1 VTDAPACIS
10 IAVGS
15 HNGRLLYLAGHVST
29 LVVMPA
35 DHHLSCP
42 FCSGDDVTPFPDP
55 TAAWSC
61 LDCAR
66 VFRVEIVQ
74 PASVTGWGVLRV
86 VVPTHAGVSAAA

>member
-1 VTDAPACIS
+1 MYPGPRI
-10 IAVGS
+10 G
-15 HNGRLLYLAGHVST
+15 T
-29 LVVMPA
+29 LSVMPT

-42 FCSGDDVTPFPDP
+42 FCAGDDVTPFPDP

-66 VFRVEIVQ
+66 VFRVELVQ

-86 VVPTHAGVSAAA
+86 VPPVRVATAA

>member
-1 VTDAPACIS
+1 MYLG
-10 IAVGS
+10 VG
-15 HNGRLLYLAGHVST
+15 AAT
-29 LVVMPA
+29 LSLMPS

-66 VFRVEIVQ
+66 VFRVEVVQ
-74 PASVTGWGVLRV
+74 PASVSGWGVMRV
-86 VVPTHAGVSAAA
+86 VPPVVTPVVTVTSTAAAA

>member
-1 VTDAPACIS
+1 MYLG
-10 IAVGS
+10 AVVG
-15 HNGRLLYLAGHVST
+15 T
-29 LVVMPA
+29 LRCMPT
-35 DHHLSCP
+35 DHHLTCP

-66 VFRVEIVQ
+66 VFRVELVQ

-86 VVPTHAGVSAAA
+86 VPPVRIAAAA

>member
-1 VTDAPACIS
+1 
-10 IAVGS
+10 
-15 HNGRLLYLAGHVST
+15 
-29 LVVMPA
+29 MPT
-35 DHHLSCP
+35 DHHLTCP

-66 VFRVEIVQ
+66 VFRVELVQ

-86 VVPTHAGVSAAA
+86 VAAGAHRRCRVTCPTPASDARRVGASGRG

>member
-1 VTDAPACIS
+1 M
-10 IAVGS
+10 
-15 HNGRLLYLAGHVST
+15 YLWGPVET
-29 LVVMPA
+29 LSVMPA

-42 FCSGDDVTPFPDP
+42 FCSGDALTPFPDP

-74 PASVTGWGVLRV
+74 PASVSGWGILRV
-86 VVPTHAGVSAAA
+86 VPPVVGVPAAA